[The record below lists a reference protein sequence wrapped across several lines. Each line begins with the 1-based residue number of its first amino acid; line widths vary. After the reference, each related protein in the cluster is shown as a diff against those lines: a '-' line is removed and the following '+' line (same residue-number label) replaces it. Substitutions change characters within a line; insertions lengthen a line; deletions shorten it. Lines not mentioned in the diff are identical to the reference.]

1 MTRTR
6 LNSSDIEPIPL
17 RPVESSRAANI
28 SILQSKIRPV
38 SRTTVSDEV
47 VEQIMA
53 LISNGDLKP
62 GQRLPSE
69 RELCKT
75 FHAGR
80 SSLREAIRGLCILG
94 ILKARVGD
102 GTSVSDDGKK
112 FLGRIVEWRLITEQH
127 DIENL
132 MSVRTALEGLAVADA
147 ARKADAEFMAL
158 MRHLITRMEAAV
170 NTVNHKLFVQL
181 DLEFHVAIARAAQND
196 LLFDFVTMIRSQL
209 MRALSRVAAH
219 PYALPRSLK
228 EHGLIVRA
236 IENRNPKSAAA
247 AMQQHLENSLKRY
260 RTAARVVPAD
270 PAPKAARKIQTKSR
284 IQVRS

>member
-1 MTRTR
+1 MTRPR
-6 LNSSDIEPIPL
+6 RNSSDIKPVPL
-17 RPVESSRAANI
+17 RPLDSSRASNV
-28 SILQSKIRPV
+28 SFLQSKIRPV

-47 VEQIMA
+47 VEQIMT

-102 GTSVSDDGKK
+102 GTSVSEDGKK

-147 ARKADAEFMAL
+147 ARKADPEFIAEMQHFL
-158 MRHLITRMEAAV
+158 MRMEAAV
-170 NTVNHKLFVQL
+170 HAVNHKLFVQL

-196 LLFDFVTMIRSQL
+196 LLFDLVTMIRSQL

-219 PYALPRSLK
+219 PYSLPRSLK
-228 EHGLIVRA
+228 EHGLIVRG
-236 IENRNPKSAAA
+236 IENRSPKSAAA

-260 RTAARVVPAD
+260 RAASRAVPAS
-270 PAPKAARKIQTKSR
+270 PAPKTPRKTQTKQR
-284 IQVRS
+284 IRSA